1 MPRRATGP
9 RTVKGKANSSQNA
22 RKHGLNTSPS
32 PDLVSA
38 WFHIIL
44 NTDEDTYKTS
54 LETGEREELA
64 MRLAFAEAC
73 YHRALHQVRKT
84 QSTPNF
90 VEDAITRVVREF
102 GISGSF
108 TYRWTNPSERRD
120 APTQFISIK
129 QLEHVLRALAR
140 ERRLYQ
146 RYLGEARAQRKKAL
160 KAWCA
165 FNMQEKTNSR
175 NELQSNS

>member
-9 RTVKGKANSSQNA
+9 RTVKGKARSSQNA

-32 PDLVSA
+32 PDLVAA

-73 YHRALHQVRKT
+73 YHRALRQVRKT
-84 QSTPNF
+84 QSGPKLF
-90 VEDAITRVVREF
+90 VEEAITRVARER

-108 TYRWTNPSERRD
+108 T
-120 APTQFISIK
+120 
-129 QLEHVLRALAR
+129 
-140 ERRLYQ
+140 
-146 RYLGEARAQRKKAL
+146 
-160 KAWCA
+160 
-165 FNMQEKTNSR
+165 
-175 NELQSNS
+175 

>member
-1 MPRRATGP
+1 M
-9 RTVKGKANSSQNA
+9 
-22 RKHGLNTSPS
+22 
-32 PDLVSA
+32 
-38 WFHIIL
+38 
-44 NTDEDTYKTS
+44 
-54 LETGEREELA
+54 EE
-64 MRLAFAEAC
+64 
-73 YHRALHQVRKT
+73 
-84 QSTPNF
+84 
-90 VEDAITRVVREF
+90 AITRVARER

-108 TYRWTNPSERRD
+108 TYRWTNSSERRD

-129 QLEHVLRALAR
+129 QLEHALRELAR

-175 NELQSNS
+175 NELQSHS

>member
-175 NELQSNS
+175 NEL

>member
-1 MPRRATGP
+1 MPRHSTGP
-9 RTVKGKANSSQNA
+9 RTVEGKARSSQNA
-22 RKHGLNTSPS
+22 RKHGFNTSPT
-32 PDLVSA
+32 PDLVAA
-38 WFHIIL
+38 WLHIIL
-44 NTDEDTYKTS
+44 NKDEDTYKTS

-64 MRLAFAEAC
+64 LRLAVAEAC

-108 TYRWTNPSERRD
+108 TYRWIDPSESLD
-120 APTQFISIK
+120 ASKQYISIK
-129 QLEHVLRALAR
+129 QLEHALRELAR

-175 NELQSNS
+175 NELQSNF